1 MKQVTPQ
8 SASAYVDAIE
18 LPQTRG
24 ITRGV
29 ESADE
34 VLELDADKNQAA
46 VVGSEVVSFAKGVS
60 VARRSDIVNCALL
73 AQLVANKRVS
83 DRTQLIQWYK
93 EYFDVLSNLGWT
105 LENNGFS
112 SYEEKADG
120 LEAHEA
126 ILKVAAVVLGAAPT
140 ALAIV
145 TSTIQAMKSMDADN
159 PWITIFDRE
168 SKQSNTARFQV
179 SLAEQSGSNV
189 SLSLMAFA
197 LEAQST
203 LTQVLFFKIR
213 RDKVRLQQC
222 ATQVGINKEVLD
234 AVRGKVKSKLA
245 GMSQDFVDSLD
256 L

>member
-8 SASAYVDAIE
+8 SARAYVDAIE
-18 LPQTRG
+18 LPRTRG
-24 ITRGV
+24 STGF
-29 ESADE
+29 ESGDA
-34 VLELDADKNQAA
+34 VLDLDADKDQAA

-60 VARRSDIVNCALL
+60 VDQRNDIINCALL

-83 DRTQLIQWYK
+83 DRSNLIQWYK

-105 LENNGFS
+105 IENNGFS

-140 ALAIV
+140 ALAVV

-179 SLAEQSGSNV
+179 SLATQSGADFG
-189 SLSLMAFA
+189 LSLMAFA

-222 ATQVGINKEVLD
+222 STQVAINEEVLNS
-234 AVRGKVKSKLA
+234 VRNKVKNKLA
-245 GMSQDFVDSLD
+245 GMAGGFVDSLD

>member
-1 MKQVTPQ
+1 VKEVTPQ
-8 SASAYVDAIE
+8 SARAYVDAID
-18 LPQTRG
+18 LPGTRSHTG
-24 ITRGV
+24 F
-29 ESADE
+29 ESADV
-34 VLELDADKNQAA
+34 VLNLDADKDQAA
-46 VVGSEVVSFAKGVS
+46 VVGSEVVSFAKGVP
-60 VARRSDIVNCALL
+60 VERRNDIVNCALL

-83 DRTQLIQWYK
+83 DRSKLIQWYK
-93 EYFDVLSNLGWT
+93 EYFDALGNLGWT
-105 LENNGFS
+105 IANDGFS
-112 SYEEKADG
+112 SYEENAHG

-145 TSTIQAMKSMDADN
+145 TSTINAMKSMDADN

-179 SLAEQSGSNV
+179 SLATQDGNDFG
-189 SLSLMAFA
+189 LSLMAFA

-213 RDKVRLQQC
+213 RDDVWLQQC
-222 ATQVGINKEVLD
+222 ATQVAINEDVLNGIRSRVKNKLVGNAEGFLD
-234 AVRGKVKSKLA
+234 A
-245 GMSQDFVDSLD
+245 LD

>member
-1 MKQVTPQ
+1 MTQVTPQ
-8 SASAYVDAIE
+8 SARAYVDAIE
-18 LPQTRG
+18 LPRPEGTTG
-24 ITRGV
+24 FESV
-29 ESADE
+29 ETE
-34 VLELDADKNQAA
+34 LHLDAGKDQAA
-46 VVGSEVVSFAKGVS
+46 VVGSDVVSFAKGVP
-60 VARRSDIVNCALL
+60 VDRRNDIVNCALL
-73 AQLVANKRVS
+73 AQLVANKRVA
-83 DRTQLIQWYK
+83 DRRNLIEWYR

-112 SYEEKADG
+112 AYEEKADG

-126 ILKVAAVVLGAAPT
+126 ILKVAAVVFGSAPT
-140 ALAIV
+140 ALALV

-179 SLAEQSGSNV
+179 SLATQSGSDLG
-189 SLSLMAFA
+189 LSLMAFA
-197 LEAQST
+197 LEAEST

-222 ATQVGINKEVLD
+222 ATQVAINEDVLD
-234 AVRGKVKSKLA
+234 GVRNKVKTKLA
-245 GMSQDFVDSLD
+245 GMAGGFVDSLD